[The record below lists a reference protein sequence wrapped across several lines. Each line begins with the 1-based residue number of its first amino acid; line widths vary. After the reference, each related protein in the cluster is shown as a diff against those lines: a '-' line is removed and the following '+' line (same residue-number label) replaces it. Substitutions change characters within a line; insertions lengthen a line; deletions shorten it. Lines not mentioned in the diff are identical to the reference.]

1 MFILVTLAVIT
12 ISLAV
17 TVAISRLIAGRL
29 IWFVAL
35 AVPFAVS
42 NAFCWIP
49 VWLTYGLHAATY
61 DDAARYDVAER
72 VGWAPILVAISAL
85 PSIVVCLIFAY
96 VLRSRVRASA
106 PNSRSAP

>member
-1 MFILVTLAVIT
+1 MFILVTLAVIV
-12 ISLAV
+12 ISLAI

-35 AVPFAVS
+35 TVPFAVS

-49 VWLTYGLHAATY
+49 VWLTYGLHAASY

-72 VGWAPILVAISAL
+72 VGWAPIGIAIWAF
-85 PSIVVCLIFAY
+85 PSIVVCLIYAY
-96 VLRSRVRASA
+96 VLTSKVQASA
-106 PNSRSAP
+106 PNSSGS